1 MVDNNELKEYA
12 MKCYKRI
19 NGYSL
24 EKAAKLFPKEFPKI
38 LMYYNQYAYEDTMK
52 LAESMRSVVFFNN
65 GVQVM
70 NNIARMMKQDAYY
83 FEKILKFNEKIDGA
97 KTIEEFANVQ
107 KDLNK
112 TYLNMKDYL
121 RYSLARLNQIKKF
134 ANQYGFTS
142 ILKDVRDLTI
152 DYNNQLNEINEFL
165 KPRRDNDNG

>member
-19 NGYSL
+19 IGYSL

-52 LAESMRSVVFFNN
+52 LAESMRSVVFFNE
-65 GVQVM
+65 GIRAM
-70 NNIARMMKQDAYY
+70 NTITSMMEQDAYY
-83 FEKILKFNEKIDGA
+83 FEKMLESNERIDNA
-97 KTIEEFANVQ
+97 KTIDEFANVQ

-112 TYLNMKDYL
+112 IYSNMKDYL
-121 RYSLARLNQIKKF
+121 NYSLGRLNKIKKF

>member
-1 MVDNNELKEYA
+1 MVDNNELREYA

-24 EKAAKLFPKEFPKI
+24 EKPAKLFPKEFPKI

-65 GVQVM
+65 GIQAM
-70 NNIARMMKQDAYY
+70 NNIERMMKQDAYY
-83 FEKILKFNEKIDGA
+83 FEKILKFNEKIDDA
-97 KTIEEFANVQ
+97 KTIDEFANVQ

-121 RYSLARLNQIKKF
+121 RYSLARLDQIKKF